1 MNKADLKEMV
11 EKKGETFIDLCNF
24 DITSIVKSIIE
35 RFTKEK
41 KTTIV
46 INFIYNFWGTGILKK
61 NWERSLSKFFSKEQF

>member
-35 RFTKEK
+35 RFTQEK
-41 KTTIV
+41 KQQLLS
-46 INFIYNFWGTGILKK
+46 ILYITFGVLV
-61 NWERSLSKFFSKEQF
+61 S